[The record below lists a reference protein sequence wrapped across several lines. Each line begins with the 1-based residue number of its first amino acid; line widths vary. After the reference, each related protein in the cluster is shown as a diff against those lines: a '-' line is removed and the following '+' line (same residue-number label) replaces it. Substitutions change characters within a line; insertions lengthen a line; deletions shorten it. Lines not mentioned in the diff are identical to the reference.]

1 MVRALMVV
9 AHPDDET
16 IWAGGLLQRKKNWNW
31 TIASLCRSSDSDR
44 KPKFEKVCGLYNAES
59 VIFDLEDTLLDE
71 IKNEIVQKLL
81 LPFEKRDF
89 DFIFT
94 HGENGEY
101 GHIRHKDAHRAVLAL
116 AKEKKL
122 NSKKLFVFSY
132 KKGKQFELVPDG
144 KETKKIV
151 LSKKELDSKK
161 KIVAEI
167 YGYAFDSPDVQYCT
181 ATEAFREV
189 VFK

>member
-1 MVRALMVV
+1 MVV

-16 IWAGGLLQRKKNWNW
+16 IWASGLLQRKKNWNW
-31 TIASLCRSSDSDR
+31 TIASLCRASDSDR

-59 VIFDLEDTLLDE
+59 VIFDLEDTLLGPLD
-71 IKNEIVQKLL
+71 NSDVQKLL
-81 LPFEKRDF
+81 AQFEKRDF

-101 GHIRHKDAHRAVLAL
+101 GHIRHRDAHKAVLAL

-122 NSKKLFVFSY
+122 KSKKLFVFSY
-132 KKGKQFELVPDG
+132 KKANRFEIVPDG
-144 KETKKIV
+144 RETKKIV
-151 LSKKELDSKK
+151 LSRKELDSKK

-189 VFK
+189 NFK